1 MKALLLQEKGQWKE
15 MKVEEVQ
22 KPQPYEGEL
31 LVEVHAV
38 GLNPVD
44 YKTATG
50 GNPNWSYPHVL
61 GLDVAG
67 VIAEVAQSYNGKGDL
82 LFSTGSYKKWRFC

>member
-1 MKALLLQEKGQWKE
+1 MKALLLQEKGKWKE
-15 MKVEEVQ
+15 MRVNEVDIPNAA
-22 KPQPYEGEL
+22 KGEI

-50 GNPNWSYPHVL
+50 GNSNWTYPHIL
-61 GLDVAG
+61 GLDAAG
-67 VIAEVAQSYNGKGDL
+67 VIAEVGKGVTRWKKGDKIVYHGDL
-82 LFSTGSYKKWRFC
+82 T